1 MVRNMF
7 ALQLA
12 LAVAPLIGWGLGD
25 LEGFASNPARIAV
38 VAVAITS
45 CSLVARQQTLGDPF
59 AKGVHVPSGAQSA
72 LLVLGIMSV
81 PIVLGGFAYA
91 DRRNLW
97 VANDRVIV
105 RSLGLLMYSVGEGVR
120 IVALRALGPQY
131 SAHVTVQRHH
141 SLVRAGIY
149 RLVRHPIYLAQT
161 LAVPGMALAFRSLL
175 AGPLLLISVLFVSKR
190 IKNEEALLERTFPG
204 EFEEYRRETWRLLPY
219 VY

>member
-1 MVRNMF
+1 MVRKMF
-7 ALQLA
+7 ALQLG

-25 LEGFASNPARIAV
+25 LEGFASNPARLAV

-59 AKGVHVPSGAQSA
+59 AKGVHTPSGAQSA
-72 LLVLGIMSV
+72 LLVLGVMSV

-120 IVALRALGPQY
+120 IVALRALGYSYKSTDTPPAGGAVVEDMGWGLVIYHHDQDGKWRVARDAWGPDHPQ
-131 SAHVTVQRHH
+131 
-141 SLVRAGIY
+141 
-149 RLVRHPIYLAQT
+149 
-161 LAVPGMALAFRSLL
+161 AV
-175 AGPLLLISVLFVSKR
+175 K
-190 IKNEEALLERTFPG
+190 
-204 EFEEYRRETWRLLPY
+204 
-219 VY
+219 